1 MSETDRNLH
10 DLRIK
15 IDEIDA
21 ILHEAIMQRVAVI
34 DEVAAAKRRTGA
46 RGSMMRPAREA
57 EVMRSLIARHKG
69 RMPTAALLRV
79 WREIINSATLLQGP
93 MMIAVCAPEKSVA
106 FWDMARNHFGADT
119 PMRLY
124 RSAAEV
130 LHRVQEDVG
139 TIGILPLPTEGEA
152 EPWWPRLV
160 AESGNEGGARIVW
173 RLPFFSSLTGRF
185 EQAEAIAVASLTPE
199 ASGDDVTVAVI
210 EVANDVSRARIFD
223 TLAEVGIRG
232 TLRAGK
238 DDAAAG
244 TRQHLYEFDGFV
256 EPQDER
262 LAALADRLGASI
274 ERIVILGAYPKP
286 LDQH

>member
-223 TLAEVGIRG
+223 TLTEAGIRG

-238 DDAAAG
+238 DDAAAA